1 MIMRLA
7 MAQGSM
13 SRSLSENLEKS
24 VDDMRMAAKSGA
36 DMIIFP
42 ELQLSPFFPKYRNGN
57 ADEYLL
63 TLQSEEINKL
73 RQACKEL
80 RLWASPNVY
89 LSLDSKKYD
98 VSLMINDK
106 GEIVG
111 ISKMV
116 HIYQAEH
123 FYEKDY
129 YMPSDDG
136 FKVYDTPFGK
146 IGIVICF
153 DRHIPESVRMCAAQ
167 GAQLIIIPTA
177 NLTTENQ
184 ELFEWEVRVQ
194 AYQNLVY
201 IAMCNRVG
209 KEDDLIFCGRS
220 ILASPDGEKVFM
232 ADYKE
237 QLITLDV
244 DLRGVQK
251 VRSARPWIEE
261 FCSTIVTQS
270 KREDDHAEI

>member
-1 MIMRLA
+1 MKMCE
-7 MAQGSM
+7 SVT
-13 SRSLSENLEKS
+13 ENLTQT
-24 VDDMRMAAKSGA
+24 VAYMRQAKNSGA
-36 DMIIFP
+36 DLVFFP
-42 ELQLSPFFPKYRNGN
+42 ELQLSPFFPKYEKKN
-57 ADEYLL
+57 ADRYLL
-63 TLQSEEINKL
+63 TLDSKEIKTIRRVCN
-73 RQACKEL
+73 EL
-80 RLWASPNVY
+80 GIWASPNIY
-89 LSLDSKKYD
+89 LSLGGRRYD
-98 VSLMINDK
+98 ASLMINDK

-153 DRHIPESVRMCAAQ
+153 DRHIPESVRMCATQ

-251 VRSARPWIEE
+251 VRDARPWIEE
-261 FCSTIVTQS
+261 FCSTIVTQN